1 MNEGYVYIHILRPKF
16 IFEKG
21 GIFSSL
27 IERGPRIKKI
37 RRKIE
42 AKLRQD
48 YSDEKIEALAVIM
61 DISTA
66 QLDEQEEKKK

>member
-1 MNEGYVYIHILRPKF
+1 M
-16 IFEKG
+16 
-21 GIFSSL
+21 